1 MPLWPRPIPYRPS
14 RTPWPMCNVAAR
26 CCSMWPPAE
35 RARARDEIAAPPMTR
50 RCASRLTNSFNLK
63 AAVGRD
69 ISVAA
74 ATAFQSQ
81 VASPWLDA
89 RGSAQGAALEEGLES
104 SREDFAPA
112 MQDRQLLRIFDQATQ
127 ELGDGA

>member
-1 MPLWPRPIPYRPS
+1 MARRCRRRIGAPS
-14 RTPWPMCNVAAR
+14 SISKP
-26 CCSMWPPAE
+26 
-35 RARARDEIAAPPMTR
+35 AAPKR
-50 RCASRLTNSFNLK
+50 SVGACGVATNAPPRSSPITLK

-81 VASPWLDA
+81 VASPWLEA

-127 ELGDGA
+127 KLG

>member
-1 MPLWPRPIPYRPS
+1 MK
-14 RTPWPMCNVAAR
+14 TP
-26 CCSMWPPAE
+26 E
-35 RARARDEIAAPPMTR
+35 APKQVELVHR
-50 RCASRLTNSFNLK
+50 NSLNLK

-81 VASPWLDA
+81 VASPWLEA

-127 ELGDGA
+127 ELGDGAKRLGGGNRAGRRAG

>member
-1 MPLWPRPIPYRPS
+1 MAGSYASFSP
-14 RTPWPMCNVAAR
+14 AAR
-26 CCSMWPPAE
+26 NSLCALSQSMRG
-35 RARARDEIAAPPMTR
+35 RASLI
-50 RCASRLTNSFNLK
+50 LK

-81 VASPWLDA
+81 VASLWLEA

-127 ELGDGA
+127 ELGDGAKRLGGGNRPGMRAGDSDRRLSRMA

>member
-1 MPLWPRPIPYRPS
+1 MGDKSFVMPLRMRDSRPNRNRP
-14 RTPWPMCNVAAR
+14 NAAFR
-26 CCSMWPPAE
+26 Y
-35 RARARDEIAAPPMTR
+35 
-50 RCASRLTNSFNLK
+50 LK

-69 ISVAA
+69 ISVSA

-81 VASPWLDA
+81 VASPWLEA

-127 ELGDGA
+127 ELGDGAKRLGGGNRAGMRAGDSDRRLSRMA